1 VAEGTVLDGVDDPA
15 RPPYMEADSVD
26 LDVKADLDT
35 TATILS
41 IITSLVL
48 IGAYL
53 EVTDG

>member
-1 VAEGTVLDGVDDPA
+1 VAEGTVLEGVDDSA
-15 RPPYMEADSVD
+15 LPPYVEAEKVD
-26 LDVKADLDT
+26 FNIKADLDT
-35 TATILS
+35 AATILS